1 MVALDMDAG
10 KIWFGRNGNWL
21 ELGNPGSGAQ
31 PTFHGITEAVFPAFS
46 SKHGG
51 RGTATVHVHVTSDSW
66 IYKPP
71 TGFRPL
77 TDADEHGVRGDTAN
91 EYNETHVRVG

>member
-21 ELGNPGSGAQ
+21 EMGNPDDDAQ
-31 PTFHGITEAVFPAFS
+31 PTFQGIKEAVFPAFS

-51 RGTATVHVHVTSDSW
+51 CGTATLHVHVTSDSW
-66 IYKPP
+66 VYKPP

-77 TDADEHGVRGDTAN
+77 TDANKHAVRGDAARN
-91 EYNETHVRVG
+91 Y